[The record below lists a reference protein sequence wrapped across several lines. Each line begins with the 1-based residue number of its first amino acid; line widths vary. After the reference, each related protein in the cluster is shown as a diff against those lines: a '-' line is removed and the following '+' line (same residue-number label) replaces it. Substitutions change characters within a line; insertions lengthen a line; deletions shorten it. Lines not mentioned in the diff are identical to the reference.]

1 MTDQT
6 PDPPADLADRGR
18 EFWHRVVADVEL
30 NADEELILTSIC
42 RELDLLQR
50 LEDEMAGAPLIV
62 HGVAGQPVAHPMLQE
77 LRAHRALLAA
87 HLRQLGLPD
96 EDGVQTAST
105 SARSLARARWGTKP
119 R

>member
-1 MTDQT
+1 MIEEI
-6 PDPPADLADRGR
+6 PHAPAGLSTRGR
-18 EFWHRVVADVEL
+18 RFWHRVVADVEL
-30 NADEELILTSIC
+30 GADEELILTSIC

-50 LEDEMAGAPLIV
+50 LEDEMDGAPLIV

-87 HLRQLGLPD
+87 HLKQLGLPD
-96 EDGVQTAST
+96 EDGLQTAS
-105 SARSLARARWGTKP
+105 SAARGLARARWGSRP